1 MLTFTSFSSSP
12 RSSTIRSRTGETA
25 WHGPH
30 HSAQKSTST
39 GLSLL
44 STSWSKFA
52 SVTSWAIRVF
62 LSRLPA
68 IAAVPREKRP
78 EPRRSSL
85 NRIAN
90 MSDGPFQPLPR
101 VPDHPALELEI
112 LETWERE
119 RTFEQLREQN
129 RGGERFSFVDG
140 PITANNPMGAH
151 HCWGRTLKDVF
162 QRYKALRGFDQRH
175 QNGFD
180 CQGRWV
186 EVSGERGLVV

>member
-1 MLTFTSFSSSP
+1 MLTLTSFSSSP
-12 RSSTIRSRTGETA
+12 RSSTIRSSTGETA

-62 LSRLPA
+62 LSRLPGECRL
-68 IAAVPREKRP
+68 PCRKRR

-85 NRIAN
+85 FGWRGLGGSLSRIAA
-90 MSDGPFQPLPR
+90 MSDEAFQPLPR

-119 RTFEQLREQN
+119 RTFNELRAQN
-129 RGGERFSFVDG
+129 RGG
-140 PITANNPMGAH
+140 
-151 HCWGRTLKDVF
+151 
-162 QRYKALRGFDQRH
+162 
-175 QNGFD
+175 
-180 CQGRWV
+180 
-186 EVSGERGLVV
+186 